1 MACSHV
7 FVSLSERPVALL
19 RPFAVDAGDSE
30 AAARGD
36 FGTQTGDVLEFA
48 KYLGMDIEADKSL
61 LWIAAQALNAN
72 LPPSW
77 TEHEECVSDNFQLTG
92 RLS

>member
-1 MACSHV
+1 MTDK
-7 FVSLSERPVALL
+7 EEIALARKGRMVGL
-19 RPFAVDAGDSE
+19 VIAG
-30 AAARGD
+30 
-36 FGTQTGDVLEFA
+36 T
-48 KYLGMDIEADKSL
+48 ML

-72 LPPSW
+72 LPPGW